1 MLSCYYFRFS
11 EYACTC
17 KSIIVIPQVV
27 VKKSYLYNTSSTA
40 FMLEWRGGVMLLT
53 KLIMQTLPS
62 LLVIFSYTKNRSG

>member
-27 VKKSYLYNTSSTA
+27 VKKSCTIPALQLSC
-40 FMLEWRGGVMLLT
+40 W
-53 KLIMQTLPS
+53 
-62 LLVIFSYTKNRSG
+62 SGEEE